1 MKLDDFDYDLP
12 ASAIAHHPAVPRHSA
27 RLLNLLGGGISDAR
41 VIDLPALLNPDDLL
55 VVNNT
60 KVIPAR
66 LIGKRGEARISI
78 TLHQQ
83 VSAGEWLIFAKPAK
97 KLRLGDAVRFGGDF
111 SAEVAE
117 IGADGIRKL
126 RFNREGVALMDA
138 LHQHGTMPLPPYI
151 ARPNGV
157 EAADAR
163 DYQSIFA
170 RHEGAV
176 AAPTASL
183 HFDSAL
189 LDAIKTRG
197 IPISAITLHV
207 GAGTFLPVKSDN
219 PSDHIMHKEWGAI
232 SPEAA
237 EAINACHARGGRV
250 VAVGTTCLRLL
261 ESCWQAQESYIQA
274 REGGRIEAYQGETDL
289 FILPG
294 FKFNVVDVL
303 MTNFHLPKSTLLMLV
318 YAFAGAA
325 HIRAGYQYALENGY
339 RFFSY
344 GDACLLGRCD
354 V

>member
-1 MKLDDFDYDLP
+1 MKLADFDYELP
-12 ASAIAHHPAVPRHSA
+12 TSAIAHHPATPRHSA
-27 RLLNLLGGGISDAR
+27 RLLNLMAGEVSDAR
-41 VIDLPALLNPDDLL
+41 VMDLPALLNADDLL

-66 LIGKRGEARISI
+66 LIGKRGEATISI

-83 VSAGEWLIFAKPAK
+83 VSDAEWQVFAKPAK
-97 KLRLGDAVRFGGDF
+97 KLRLGDAVAFGGDF

-117 IGADGIRKL
+117 LGTDGIRKL
-126 RFNREGVALMDA
+126 RFNREGVALMEA
-138 LHQHGTMPLPPYI
+138 LHKHGTMPLPPYI
-151 ARPNGV
+151 ARPNGA
-157 EAADAR
+157 ESTDAR
-163 DYQSIFA
+163 DYQTMFA

-183 HFDSAL
+183 HFDADL
-189 LDAIKTRG
+189 LDAIKKRG
-197 IPISAITLHV
+197 IPITEITLHV

-219 PSDHIMHKEWGAI
+219 PNDHIMHKEWGAI
-232 SPEAA
+232 SA
-237 EAINACHARGGRV
+237 ESAEVINACHARGGRV

-261 ESCWQAQESYIQA
+261 ESCWQV
-274 REGGRIEAYQGETDL
+274 GGRMEAYQGETDL

-325 HIRAGYQYALENGY
+325 HVRAGYQYALENGY

-344 GDACLLGRCD
+344 GDACLMERCD

>member
-1 MKLDDFDYDLP
+1 MRLDDFDYELP
-12 ASAIAHHPAVPRHSA
+12 ASAIAHHPVTPRHSA
-27 RLLNLLGGGISDAR
+27 RLLNLMAGEVSDAR
-41 VIDLPALLNPDDLL
+41 VMDLPALLNADDVL

-66 LIGKRGEARISI
+66 LIGKRGEATISI

-83 VSAGEWLIFAKPAK
+83 VSDAEWQVFAKAAK
-97 KLRLGDAVRFGGDF
+97 KLRLGDAVVFGGDF
-111 SAEVAE
+111 SASVAE
-117 IGADGIRKL
+117 LGADGIRTL
-126 RFNREGVALMDA
+126 RFNRGGVALMEA

-151 ARPNGV
+151 ARPNGA
-157 EAADAR
+157 ETADAK
-163 DYQSIFA
+163 DYQTMFA

-183 HFDSAL
+183 HFDDEL
-189 LDAIKTRG
+189 LEAIKARG
-197 IPISAITLHV
+197 IRIAEITLHV

-232 SPEAA
+232 SAESA
-237 EAINACHARGGRV
+237 EAINACRARGGRV

-261 ESCWQAQESYIQA
+261 ESCWQAQKC
-274 REGGRIEAYQGETDL
+274 IEAYQGETDL

-325 HIRAGYQYALENGY
+325 EVRAGYQYALENGY

-344 GDACLLGRCD
+344 GDACLMERCD

>member
-1 MKLDDFDYDLP
+1 MKLNDFDYDLP
-12 ASAIAHHPAVPRHSA
+12 ASAIAHHPLTPRHSA
-27 RLLNLLGGGISDAR
+27 RLLNLMAGGMSDAR
-41 VIDLPALLNPDDLL
+41 VIDLPALLNADDLL

-66 LIGKRGEARISI
+66 LVGKRGEAMISI

-83 VSAGEWLIFAKPAK
+83 VSDAEWLIFAKPAK
-97 KLRLGDAVRFGGDF
+97 KLCLGDAVIFGEDF
-111 SAEVAE
+111 SAEVVE
-117 IGADGIRKL
+117 LGTDGIRKL
-126 RFNREGVALMDA
+126 CFNRGGVALMEA

-151 ARPNGV
+151 ARPKGA
-157 EAADAR
+157 EAR
-163 DYQSIFA
+163 DATDYQTVFA

-176 AAPTASL
+176 ASPTASL
-183 HFDSAL
+183 HFDADL
-189 LDAIKTRG
+189 LDAIKKRG
-197 IPISAITLHV
+197 VDISEVTLHV

-219 PSDHIMHKEWGAI
+219 PSDHIMHKEWGEI
-232 SPEAA
+232 SRESA
-237 EAINACHARGGRV
+237 EAINACRARRGRI

-261 ESCWQAQESYIQA
+261 ESCWQGQ
-274 REGGRIEAYQGETDL
+274 GRIEAYQGETDL

-318 YAFAGAA
+318 YAFAGVA
-325 HIRAGYQYALENGY
+325 HVKAGYQYALENGY

-344 GDACLLGRCD
+344 GDACLMERYD